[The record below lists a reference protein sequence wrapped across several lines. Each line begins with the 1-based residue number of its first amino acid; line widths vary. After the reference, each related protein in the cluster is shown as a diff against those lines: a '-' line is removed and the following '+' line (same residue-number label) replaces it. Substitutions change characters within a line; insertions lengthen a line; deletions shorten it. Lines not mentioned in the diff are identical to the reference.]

1 MKGRESPS
9 DGEIESG
16 TQEEVS
22 AERLS
27 VRRCYTNTSED
38 TYRHECIGTA
48 GKFKISSLLFVFS
61 IIIIQKHS
69 FNETDVSWYS
79 KDVLKCEYKNPV

>member
-27 VRRCYTNTSED
+27 VRRC
-38 TYRHECIGTA
+38 
-48 GKFKISSLLFVFS
+48 
-61 IIIIQKHS
+61 
-69 FNETDVSWYS
+69 
-79 KDVLKCEYKNPV
+79 

>member
-48 GKFKISSLLFVFS
+48 GKFRK
-61 IIIIQKHS
+61 
-69 FNETDVSWYS
+69 
-79 KDVLKCEYKNPV
+79 

>member
-22 AERLS
+22 AERA
-27 VRRCYTNTSED
+27 D
-38 TYRHECIGTA
+38 TAHCEEV
-48 GKFKISSLLFVFS
+48 LD
-61 IIIIQKHS
+61 KH
-69 FNETDVSWYS
+69 FRGY
-79 KDVLKCEYKNPV
+79 LQA